1 MQHKKTHVI
10 SDSYTRLD
18 NATAYTALDALSNAI
33 GGDEVALEFE
43 QAPAHG
49 NNRGWIINAICKCS
63 SNQTVLPQIKLYIFD
78 SSVTPTATPDN
89 TEFGLTDADLGYLRG
104 IINFTTFEEVDPT
117 AAGAGNSVS
126 IPNMA
131 QPIGFELRTGN
142 PNNSL
147 WGLSRVENAYTPVAE
162 ETFTFELHI
171 EQD

>member
-10 SDSYTRLD
+10 SATYTRLD
-18 NATAYTALDALSNAI
+18 NATAYTALDAMSDAI
-33 GGDEVALEFE
+33 GGNETALEFE
-43 QAPAHG
+43 NAPAAG
-49 NNRGWIINAICKCS
+49 NNRGWIINAICKGS
-63 SNQTVLPQIKLYIFD
+63 SNQATLPQLKLYIFD
-78 SSVTPTATPDN
+78 PSTTPTATPDN
-89 TEFGLTDADLGYLRG
+89 TEFGLTDADLDYLRG

-117 AAGAGNSVS
+117 AAGAGNSAS

-142 PNNSL
+142 TNNSL
-147 WGLSRVENAYTPVAE
+147 WGLVRVENAYTPVAE